1 MGAERPAARSG
12 AGTDGMTMLDATP
25 PVERQ
30 VVTDM
35 VRRSLPV
42 MPVMVALAG
51 LGWGTDGAASAAYAI
66 GLVLVNFLFSA
77 VLLETA
83 ARISLPLLMVA
94 AVGGFVVRLAM
105 ITAAVLMVKDQSWV
119 ALVPLSITLIVTHLG
134 LLIWES
140 RHVSA
145 SLAFPALKPT
155 GGRP

>member
-1 MGAERPAARSG
+1 
-12 AGTDGMTMLDATP
+12 MTVADPTP

-30 VVTDM
+30 VVADM

-42 MPVMVALAG
+42 LPVLLLVAG
-51 LGWGTDGAASAAYAI
+51 LGWGVDGATSAAYAI

-94 AVGGFVVRLAM
+94 ALGGFVVRLAM
-105 ITAAVLMVKDQSWV
+105 ITAAVLVVKDQSWV
-119 ALVPLSITLIVTHLG
+119 SLVPLSFTLVVTHLG
-134 LLIWES
+134 LLVWES

-145 SLAFPALKPT
+145 SLAYPALKPT

>member
-1 MGAERPAARSG
+1 
-12 AGTDGMTMLDATP
+12 MTVVEATP

-30 VVTDM
+30 VVSDM

-42 MPVMVALAG
+42 LPVLVALAG

-94 AVGGFVVRLAM
+94 ALGGFVVRLAM
-105 ITAAVLMVKDQSWV
+105 ITAAVLVVKDQSWV

-140 RHVSA
+140 RHISA
-145 SLAFPALKPT
+145 TLAYPALKPT

>member
-1 MGAERPAARSG
+1 MGRPAGRDHLRG
-12 AGTDGMTMLDATP
+12 GTHGMTVVEATP

-30 VVTDM
+30 VVADM

-42 MPVMVALAG
+42 LPVMVVLAG
-51 LGWGTDGAASAAYAI
+51 LGWGFAGAASAAFAI

-105 ITAAVLMVKDQSWV
+105 ITAAVLLVKDQSWV
-119 ALVPLSITLIVTHLG
+119 HLVPLSLTLIVTHLG
-134 LLIWES
+134 LLVWES

-145 SLAFPALKPT
+145 SLAFPALKPA
-155 GGRP
+155 GGRR

>member
-1 MGAERPAARSG
+1 
-12 AGTDGMTMLDATP
+12 MTVVEATP

-30 VVTDM
+30 VVSDM

-42 MPVMVALAG
+42 LPVLVALAG

-94 AVGGFVVRLAM
+94 ALGGFVVRLAM
-105 ITAAVLMVKDQSWV
+105 ITAAVLLVHDHSWV

-140 RHVSA
+140 RHISA
-145 SLAFPALKPT
+145 TLAYPALKPT

>member
-1 MGAERPAARSG
+1 
-12 AGTDGMTMLDATP
+12 MTVVEATP

-30 VVTDM
+30 VVSDM

-42 MPVMVALAG
+42 LPVLVGLAG

-94 AVGGFVVRLAM
+94 ALGGFVVRLAM
-105 ITAAVLMVKDQSWV
+105 ITAAVLVVKDQSWV

-134 LLIWES
+134 LLVWES
-140 RHVSA
+140 RHISA
-145 SLAFPALKPT
+145 TLAYPALKPT

>member
-1 MGAERPAARSG
+1 MTTAEV
-12 AGTDGMTMLDATP
+12 TP

-35 VRRSLPV
+35 VRRSLPAL
-42 MPVMVALAG
+42 PVLVVLAG
-51 LGWGTDGAASAAYAI
+51 LVWGADGAASAAYAI
-66 GLVLVNFLFSA
+66 GLVLLNFLFSA

-105 ITAAVLMVKDQSWV
+105 ITAAVLLVKDQSWV

-134 LLIWES
+134 LLVWES

-145 SLAFPALKPT
+145 SLAFPALKPA
-155 GGRP
+155 GGRR

>member
-1 MGAERPAARSG
+1 
-12 AGTDGMTMLDATP
+12 MTTVEATP

-35 VRRSLPV
+35 VRRSLPALPAV
-42 MPVMVALAG
+42 ILLAG
-51 LGWGTDGAASAAYAI
+51 LGWGTAGAASAAYAI

-94 AVGGFVVRLAM
+94 ALGGFVVRLAM
-105 ITAAVLMVKDQSWV
+105 ITAAVLLVKDQSWV
-119 ALVPLSITLIVTHLG
+119 SLVPLSITLIVTHLG

-145 SLAFPALKPT
+145 SLAFPALKPA
-155 GGRP
+155 GGRR

>member
-1 MGAERPAARSG
+1 
-12 AGTDGMTMLDATP
+12 MTKVDVTP

-35 VRRSLPV
+35 VRRALPV
-42 MPVMVALAG
+42 LPVVVVLAG
-51 LGWGTDGAASAAYAI
+51 LGWGAAGAASSAYAI

-105 ITAAVLMVKDQSWV
+105 ISAAVLLVKDQSWV

-134 LLIWES
+134 LLVWES
-140 RHVSA
+140 RHISA
-145 SLAFPALKPT
+145 SLAFPAVKPA
-155 GGRP
+155 GGRR

>member
-1 MGAERPAARSG
+1 
-12 AGTDGMTMLDATP
+12 MTVVEATP

-30 VVTDM
+30 VVSDM

-42 MPVMVALAG
+42 LPVLVALAG
-51 LGWGTDGAASAAYAI
+51 LGWGVDGAASAAYAI

-94 AVGGFVVRLAM
+94 ALGGFVVRLAM
-105 ITAAVLMVKDQSWV
+105 ITAAVLIVKDQSWV
-119 ALVPLSITLIVTHLG
+119 AMVPLGITLIVTHLG
-134 LLIWES
+134 LLLWES
-140 RHVSA
+140 RHISA
-145 SLAFPALKPT
+145 SLAYPALKPT

>member
-1 MGAERPAARSG
+1 
-12 AGTDGMTMLDATP
+12 MTPVEATP

-30 VVTDM
+30 VVSDM

-42 MPVMVALAG
+42 LPVMLIVAG
-51 LGWGTDGAASAAYAI
+51 LGWGADGAASAAYAI

-94 AVGGFVVRLAM
+94 ALGGFVVRLAM
-105 ITAAVLMVKDQSWV
+105 ITAAVLIVKDQSWV
-119 ALVPLSITLIVTHLG
+119 SLVPLSFTLIVTHLG
-134 LLIWES
+134 LLVWES

-145 SLAFPALKPT
+145 SLAYPALKPT

>member
-1 MGAERPAARSG
+1 
-12 AGTDGMTMLDATP
+12 MTVVEATP

-30 VVTDM
+30 VVSDM

-42 MPVMVALAG
+42 LPVLVALAG
-51 LGWGTDGAASAAYAI
+51 LGWGADGAASAAYAI

-94 AVGGFVVRLAM
+94 ALGGFVVRLAM
-105 ITAAVLMVKDQSWV
+105 ITAAVLIVKDQSWV
-119 ALVPLSITLIVTHLG
+119 AMVPLGITLIVTHLG
-134 LLIWES
+134 LLVWES
-140 RHVSA
+140 RHISA
-145 SLAFPALKPT
+145 SLAYPALKPT

>member
-1 MGAERPAARSG
+1 
-12 AGTDGMTMLDATP
+12 MTEVDATP

-35 VRRSLPV
+35 VRRSLPAL
-42 MPVMVALAG
+42 PVMVLLAG
-51 LGWGTDGAASAAYAI
+51 LGWGMAGAASAAYAI
-66 GLVLVNFLFSA
+66 GLVLLNFLFSA

-83 ARISLPLLMVA
+83 ARISLTLLMVA
-94 AVGGFVVRLAM
+94 AVGGFVVRLAL
-105 ITAAVLMVKDQSWV
+105 ISAAVLLVKDQSWV

-134 LLIWES
+134 LLVWES

-155 GGRP
+155 GGRR

>member
-1 MGAERPAARSG
+1 
-12 AGTDGMTMLDATP
+12 MTLVEATP

-35 VRRSLPV
+35 VRRSLPAL
-42 MPVMVALAG
+42 PVLVVLAG
-51 LGWGTDGAASAAYAI
+51 LVWGADGAASAAYAI
-66 GLVLVNFLFSA
+66 GLVLLNFLFSA

-105 ITAAVLMVKDQSWV
+105 ITAAVLLVKDESWM
-119 ALVPLSITLIVTHLG
+119 AMVPLSITLIVTHLG
-134 LLIWES
+134 LLVWES

-145 SLAFPALKPT
+145 SLAFPALKPV
-155 GGRP
+155 GGRR

>member
-1 MGAERPAARSG
+1 
-12 AGTDGMTMLDATP
+12 MTTVEVTP

-35 VRRSLPV
+35 VRRALPV
-42 MPVMVALAG
+42 LPILVVLAG
-51 LGWGTDGAASAAYAI
+51 LGWGAAGAASAAYAI

-94 AVGGFVVRLAM
+94 AVGGFVVRLAL
-105 ITAAVLMVKDQSWV
+105 ISAAVLLVKDHSWV

-134 LLIWES
+134 LLVWES

-145 SLAFPALKPT
+145 SLAFPALKPA
-155 GGRP
+155 GGRR

>member
-1 MGAERPAARSG
+1 
-12 AGTDGMTMLDATP
+12 MTPVEATP

-30 VVTDM
+30 VVSDM

-42 MPVMVALAG
+42 LPVMLIVAG
-51 LGWGTDGAASAAYAI
+51 LGWGADGAASAAYAI

-77 VLLETA
+77 LLLETA

-94 AVGGFVVRLAM
+94 ALGGFVVRLAM
-105 ITAAVLMVKDQSWV
+105 LTAAVLIVKDQSWV
-119 ALVPLSITLIVTHLG
+119 SLVPLSFTLIVTHLG
-134 LLIWES
+134 LLVWES